1 MSEQAGESDY
11 GYDLVHEE
19 VVAARPTPPSDAG
32 RPAAPDVSPE
42 PEDGGDLSYDLAHEV
57 PRAEEHGS
65 GS

>member
-19 VVAARPTPPSDAG
+19 VAAARPTPPPGGG
-32 RPAAPDVSPE
+32 RPAAPDVAPDVD
-42 PEDGGDLSYDLAHEV
+42 DGSDLSYDLAHEV
-57 PRAEEHGS
+57 PRAEEHGA

>member
-1 MSEQAGESDY
+1 MSEQPGESDY

-19 VVAARPTPPSDAG
+19 VAAARPTPPPDAD
-32 RPAAPDVSPE
+32 RAVAPDTGPE

-57 PRAEEHGS
+57 PRAGEHGA